1 MIVAAFKGIS
11 CCAFKLHIYWLEINL
26 APSAPSAP
34 SASPTSSAQSQQA
47 N

>member
-26 APSAPSAP
+26 APSAPSA
-34 SASPTSSAQSQQA
+34 SPTSSAQSQQA